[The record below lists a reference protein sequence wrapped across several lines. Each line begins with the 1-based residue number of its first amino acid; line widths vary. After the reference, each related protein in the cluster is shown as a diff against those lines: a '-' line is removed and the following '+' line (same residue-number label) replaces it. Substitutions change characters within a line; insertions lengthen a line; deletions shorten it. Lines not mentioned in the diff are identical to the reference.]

1 MGEALN
7 FESVNGKWY
16 TNQPFEWR
24 NYNNDQI
31 SGNDFKDEF
40 DLIKPCGEP
49 STLMYKYIFH
59 FLSRIFSGS
68 IWGSRV
74 PLQVEHCSAR

>member
-31 SGNDFKDEF
+31 SGIDFKDEF
-40 DLIKPCGEP
+40 DLIKPCGEH

-59 FLSRIFSGS
+59 F
-68 IWGSRV
+68 
-74 PLQVEHCSAR
+74 